1 MPVSLPSWPPTL
13 TSLQRQEL
21 HKLATTW
28 ALSHG
33 LCYLP
38 PATPGATST
47 SIDPPPAASIH
58 APVSLLPTPFP
69 RSLFLSA
76 QRLQPIYNTLYSRV
90 ALDTEFLDRYMGC
103 ESEEGVGKVDS
114 FTGKLWQGWKTVR
127 EEGAY
132 DRQPFHLGLFRSD
145 YLLHTA
151 SDNYLS
157 IKQVEFN
164 TISSSFGPLSERVA
178 ALHRHIAASTSY
190 YDASPL
196 LNDKDRLPENETTK
210 GLVQGLVLAHGAYGV
225 PNAKILFV
233 VQPNERNVFDQ
244 RWLEFELLERHNI
257 KIIRRTLDELAAD
270 ARVDPN
276 THNLFV
282 SNPTSPNA
290 PPVEISTIYFRACY
304 TPNDFSTPL
313 HFETRFLLERSRAI
327 KCPSLPLQ
335 LAGGK
340 KIQEVLTRPGVLEQF
355 LPDVDHNKLEE
366 LKSTFMGMYSLD
378 LDEVTDRPSFP
389 KTRANHL
396 NLVLKPQREG
406 GGNNVYK
413 EDIPA
418 FLDSLSAVSS
428 SSSPVSE
435 SKAWIAMEIIRTP
448 PGIGGY
454 LVRSPPPGSSKE
466 EIEAGRGGAQAEII
480 SELGIF
486 GYSLFGVVEDK
497 KTIKGE
503 ETVGWLVRTKG
514 KESNE
519 GGVATGFSVLDSL
532 LLVD

>member
-1 MPVSLPSWPPTL
+1 MSASLPSWPPTL
-13 TSLQRQEL
+13 TSLQREEL
-21 HKLATTW
+21 HKSATTW

-38 PATPGATST
+38 PST
-47 SIDPPPAASIH
+47 SDRPSNSTSSPPVATIH
-58 APVSLLPTPFP
+58 APISLIPTPFP
-69 RSLFLSA
+69 RSLFHSA
-76 QRLQPIYNTLYSRV
+76 QSLQSVYNTLYSRV

-127 EEGAY
+127 EEGGY
-132 DRQPFHLGLFRSD
+132 ERQSLHLGLFRSD
-145 YLLHTA
+145 YLLHTSPDQA
-151 SDNYLS
+151 LS

-164 TISSSFGPLSERVA
+164 TISSSFGPLSERIA
-178 ALHRHIAASTSY
+178 ALHRHLAASCSY
-190 YDASPL
+190 YDISPL
-196 LNDKDRLPENETTK
+196 LNDDRFPENETTK
-210 GLVQGLVLAHGAYGV
+210 GLVQGLASAHGAYGV
-225 PNAKILFV
+225 PSARILFV
-233 VQPNERNVFDQ
+233 VQSKERNMFDQ
-244 RWLEFELLERHNI
+244 KWLEYELLERHSI
-257 KIIRRTLDELAAD
+257 KVIRRSLDELATQAC
-270 ARVDPN
+270 VDPN
-276 THNLFV
+276 TYSLLV
-282 SNPTSPNA
+282 SNTDSPNS
-290 PPVEISTIYFRACY
+290 PPIEISTIYFRACY
-304 TPNDFSTPL
+304 TPNDFPTLS
-313 HFETRFLLERSRAI
+313 HYETRFLLERSRAI

-355 LPDVDHNKLEE
+355 LPDVGHDSLEQ
-366 LKSTFMGMYSLD
+366 LRATFMGMYSLD
-378 LDEVTDRPSFP
+378 LDETNDSSSFP

-435 SKAWIAMEIIRTP
+435 SKAWIAMEIIHTP

-454 LVRSPPPGSSKE
+454 LVRSPPPGSSQE
-466 EIEAGRGGAQAEII
+466 EIEAGKGGAQAEII

-486 GYSLFGVVEDK
+486 GYSLFGLVEGK

-532 LLVD
+532 VLID